1 MAVPLIAGVTAAGR
15 GLAAYLAKRRAIKE
29 IGKQAVMR
37 AGYGAG
43 KTAVHPRTA
52 AMTNLRGRTYPSDAA
67 RIANTPA
74 PFVNAPKRFT
84 PGYKTGLGVG
94 SIGTLAGIETARR
107 MHPRDEAMKARRDA
121 ERIANAQAVTGM
133 TGAITTPEEL
143 KRIKQIQGLNMTPE
157 AKKMLLDDLTSGA
170 GEYDVEI
177 DGKTYGYEFDERPTD
192 ETLRGLI
199 GAGYTGNEIDTFM
212 GMPVSAGRFR
222 GRKGRAESLG
232 DTAEWNPSEG
242 IYPRHFIDTL
252 LEQGVITLEEV
263 FDMGASD
270 GDSFK
275 IIPRGTGRFDSTRR
289 A

>member
-1 MAVPLIAGVTAAGR
+1 MALPLIGDGVTAAGR
-15 GLAAYLAKRRAIKE
+15 GLAAYLAKRKAMRVASRE
-29 IGKQAVMR
+29 VGKQAVMR

-52 AMTNLRGRTYPSDAA
+52 AMPNLRGRTYPSDAA

-74 PFVNAPKRFT
+74 PFVNAPQGRGGGG
-84 PGYKTGLGVG
+84 P
-94 SIGTLAGIETARR
+94 ITLASLAAAGGYEYGRR
-107 MHPRDEAMKARRDA
+107 HPREEAMENLKIR
-121 ERIANAQAVTGM
+121 EM
-133 TGAITTPEEL
+133 TGAATTPEEL
-143 KRIKQIQGLNMTPE
+143 KRIKQIQSLNMTPE

-177 DGKTYGYEFDERPTD
+177 DGKTYGYEFDERPTKD
-192 ETLRGLI
+192 TLRGLTNP
-199 GAGYTGNEIDTFM
+199 ASSTGVDTFM

-222 GRKGRAESLG
+222 GRKGSTQSSIPNASFIG
-232 DTAEWNPSEG
+232 DTAEWNAREG
-242 IYPRHFIDTL
+242 IFPRFLIDQLINNKTITKDD
-252 LEQGVITLEEV
+252 VIDLK
-263 FDMGASD
+263 APD